1 LDVVNAAAGR
11 ALNFELRVLD
21 HQPGNFV
28 FSAWGNVLFFFW
40 VAPATPESIS
50 RLAACTEPLY
60 EQNPGGLSNVH
71 VVESGTGL
79 PSPEVRE
86 LLIGLMRRR
95 AARRACLA
103 VVPAGA
109 GFWASTLRSF
119 ATGIRLMS
127 PRSFEMGIHT
137 SLEEVA
143 DWLPGPHFERTGTRL
158 DRTRLLDAMRRTET
172 LSHSPVAQQ
181 IVR

>member
-1 LDVVNAAAGR
+1 LGVSKVAPER
-11 ALNFELRVLD
+11 ALSFELRVLD
-21 HQPGNFV
+21 HQPGEFV
-28 FSAWGNVLFFFW
+28 FSVWGNVLFFFW
-40 VAPATPESIS
+40 VAPATPKSIG
-50 RLAACTEPLY
+50 RLAECTEPLY
-60 EQNPGGLSNVH
+60 EQNPGGVSNVH
-71 VVESGTGL
+71 VVDSSTGL

-95 AARRACLA
+95 ASRRACLA
-103 VVPAGA
+103 VVPIGA

-119 ATGIRLMS
+119 ATGIRLLA

-158 DRTRLLDAMRRTET
+158 DRNRLLDALRRTDA
-172 LSHSPVAQQ
+172 LSHSEVAQPS
-181 IVR
+181 RH